1 MEAIEKKKCQL
12 PWTHLN
18 VLGFMAPAICMFLL
32 SALDEKDWVSH
43 VVLLTIGMTLHE
55 PAVTGW
61 STMEICTAIIVIDSR
76 A

>member
-1 MEAIEKKKCQL
+1 MAAIVKKEALKL

-61 STMEICTAIIVIDSR
+61 SRM
-76 A
+76 

>member
-1 MEAIEKKKCQL
+1 MAAIVKKEALKL
-12 PWTHLN
+12 PLN

-61 STMEICTAIIVIDSR
+61 SRMEICTVIMGSR